1 MEVSTYRIKGWSE
14 FQHYS
19 KRRPP
24 WIKLY
29 TNCIEEFTDKGEKSA
44 FFRLTS
50 DEKLSLMLSWLLASH
65 FGGKLPDKPESW
77 YCMRLGIDRFPLQ
90 RLVES
95 GFIECESDAI
105 TDAIM
110 VASTTAAHMLSP
122 EREREREQ
130 RQSERESETP
140 PPVGVEGTQDPKP
153 KTEPPPSKPVEP
165 EDNPLVIMAQ
175 KVRGCRPEY
184 SAMTVAGILH
194 HLRYFA
200 GHPHLERTVNEWC
213 ASHANAV
220 EGYQMPLKSLA
231 KALSTMAAAPTR
243 ARAFGE

>member
-1 MEVSTYRIKGWSE
+1 
-14 FQHYS
+14 
-19 KRRPP
+19 
-24 WIKLY
+24 
-29 TNCIEEFTDKGEKSA
+29 
-44 FFRLTS
+44 
-50 DEKLSLMLSWLLASH
+50 
-65 FGGKLPDKPESW
+65 
-77 YCMRLGIDRFPLQ
+77 MRLGIDRFPLQ

-95 GFIECESDAI
+95 GFIECESDAS
-105 TDAIM
+105 TDAII

-122 EREREREQ
+122 ETERETEQ

-140 PPVGVEGTQDPKP
+140 ATVVGTPDPKP
-153 KTEPPPSKPVEP
+153 NPEPPPPSKPVAPSKPCEP
-165 EDNPLVIMAQ
+165 DDHPLVILAQ

-194 HLRYFA
+194 HLRFFA
-200 GHPHLERTVNEWC
+200 GHPHLVRTVDEWC

-231 KALSTMAAAPTR
+231 KALGAMAAAPTR